1 VQQARALEELG
12 GGARAGQS
20 GHFASAGGA
29 LAEAASVGGRGR
41 APMASLQGLQQWLHG
56 LREGAGGAAPSSQ
69 ALPAATVVLLRAAEA
84 VLCARLQVLL

>member
-1 VQQARALEELG
+1 
-12 GGARAGQS
+12 
-20 GHFASAGGA
+20 
-29 LAEAASVGGRGR
+29 
-41 APMASLQGLQQWLHG
+41 MASLQGLQQWLHG